1 MDIARSTLYHDYCI
15 IIQCSLLQKASL
27 SVEALW
33 TSFVT
38 YLEAQYLPG
47 ATYRA
52 KIAFDWNAQSSKI
65 QWSITLYWCYK
76 AVVMANDPTTL
87 GFWLNV
93 IKWNL
98 HVFSSCCFLPW
109 KVLSLSGVRGE
120 RRYAISPNDL
130 QPSILFHK
138 CVHICGALVCAVA
151 KLCLTVLVCIQLY
164 VIQSLKKKTYSGSFL
179 VRYLLLSFLLRV
191 CLCICRFPYG
201 NLQWPT
207 CLPRCLSFAF
217 MLPVLHSE
225 GLMLFPGNSSLI
237 LSLPIQIPCHCL
249 IFFKIPGIY
258 CITILM

>member
-164 VIQSLKKKTYSGSFL
+164 VIQSLKKKRIPDLFLWDTCCYHFCSEFACVSVDFPTGTCSGPPAYPDVFPL
-179 VRYLLLSFLLRV
+179 HLCYLFCTV
-191 CLCICRFPYG
+191 
-201 NLQWPT
+201 
-207 CLPRCLSFAF
+207 
-217 MLPVLHSE
+217 
-225 GLMLFPGNSSLI
+225 
-237 LSLPIQIPCHCL
+237 
-249 IFFKIPGIY
+249 KD
-258 CITILM
+258 

>member
-138 CVHICGALVCAVA
+138 CVHICGVLVCAVA

-164 VIQSLKKKTYSGSFL
+164 VIQILKKKNVFRIFSCEIPVAIISAQSLPVYLSISLREPAVAHLLTQMSFL
-179 VRYLLLSFLLRV
+179 
-191 CLCICRFPYG
+191 CIYVTCFA
-201 NLQWPT
+201 QW
-207 CLPRCLSFAF
+207 RINA
-217 MLPVLHSE
+217 
-225 GLMLFPGNSSLI
+225 
-237 LSLPIQIPCHCL
+237 
-249 IFFKIPGIY
+249 IPG
-258 CITILM
+258 